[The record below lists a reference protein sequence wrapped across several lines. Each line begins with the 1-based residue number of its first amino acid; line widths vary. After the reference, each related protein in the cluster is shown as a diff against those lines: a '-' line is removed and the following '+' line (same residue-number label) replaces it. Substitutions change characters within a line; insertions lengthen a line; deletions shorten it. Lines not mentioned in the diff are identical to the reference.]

1 MTDVPVCAGRGSQ
14 PRCKY
19 CRMNGSEPA
28 VYWCT
33 ALYNVVTGEALL
45 RACGEVRGD
54 QMACGRHGA
63 LYEPAEVSIRPQRVT
78 VREDLG

>member
-1 MTDVPVCAGRGSQ
+1 
-14 PRCKY
+14 
-19 CRMNGSEPA
+19 MNGSEPA

-54 QMACGRHGA
+54 QMACGRDGK
-63 LYEPAEVSIRPQRVT
+63 LYEPADAAPHPYANARQRVAS
-78 VREDLG
+78 REDLG